1 MHTREYIYKYKNLL
15 VSCSMISKHSALP
28 NDIDH
33 LLYTAPDLAAGMD
46 QIEDILGVRPVVGGQ
61 HADFGTHNALLSLG
75 PWTYLEVMAPDP
87 SLKSPEQG
95 LLFQDYF
102 SQGPGLTRW
111 VIATEEIEQ
120 LAEHSKAG
128 GLDLGEVQ
136 SGSRENPDGTVLS
149 WKLTNPRVMP
159 LDGAVPFLIS
169 WGSTPHPARSAPRAG
184 ELVGFRIEHQ
194 SPIKVREALD
204 LIGAIS
210 KVTRADSVRLIATVK
225 TEHEV
230 VELF

>member
-15 VSCSMISKHSALP
+15 VSCNMISKQSALP
-28 NDIDH
+28 NNIDH
-33 LLYTAPDLAAGMD
+33 LIYTAPDLEAGMD

-61 HADFGTHNALLSLG
+61 HPDFGTHNALLSLG
-75 PWTYLEVMAPDP
+75 PCAYLEVMALDP

-128 GLDLGEVQ
+128 GHDLGEVQ

-149 WKLTNPRVMP
+149 WKLTDPRVMP

-169 WGSTPHPARSAPRAG
+169 WGNTPHPARSAPRAG
-184 ELVGFRIEHQ
+184 ELAELRIEHPNP
-194 SPIKVREALD
+194 SKVREALE
-204 LIGAIS
+204 LIGV
-210 KVTRADSVRLIATVK
+210 KVTVTKAQSVRLFAIIK
-225 TEHEV
+225 TAKGQ

>member
-15 VSCSMISKHSALP
+15 VSCSMISKHFALP
-28 NDIDH
+28 NNIDH
-33 LLYTAPDLAAGMD
+33 LIYTAPDLEAGMD
-46 QIEDILGVRPVVGGQ
+46 QIEDILGVRPVPGGQ
-61 HADFGTHNALLSLG
+61 HHDFGTHNALLSLG
-75 PWTYLEVMAPDP
+75 PCTYLEVMAPDP

-95 LLFQDYF
+95 LLFQGYF

-149 WKLTNPRVMP
+149 WKLTDPRVMP

-169 WGSTPHPARSAPRAG
+169 WGNTPHPARSAPRAG
-184 ELVGFRIEHQ
+184 ELVGFRIEH
-194 SPIKVREALD
+194 PRAAEVRETLE
-204 LIGAIS
+204 LIGV
-210 KVTRADSVRLIATVK
+210 KVTVTKAQRVRLFAIIK
-225 TEHEV
+225 TEKGE
-230 VELF
+230 VELY